1 MRARTFMRLILVAL
15 AACAADAFAVDPDV
29 PHHFLRVGV
38 VQTNDS
44 AQIARVITNTLEGAG
59 YQVEVLS
66 SADSPARDW
75 LADRTDLDAVVRAS
89 WDAPAK
95 EATALLY
102 THGSKA
108 PRWVRQTGDN
118 APRAAAASI
127 LELLAEAT
135 STLPISADTTAPAL
149 SGTAAVRNDVL
160 AALRLMSASKYSE
173 ALPLLQKALAAEP
186 SDVQILYNLSLCEQ
200 KLGRT
205 AEMHRYLNE
214 AYRIDPRNGAVN
226 ILLGNERLA
235 RGQLSDAVAYYEIAK
250 QSPGTSSLAS
260 WNLAVAYSQM
270 GRADKVSEQLKA
282 VSITSTQALE
292 TRKWQALIDE
302 KVEAERRASIQRTRL
317 LAWVAS
323 GGFAALAVTLSILL
337 WRLVKQAKL
346 TKRERALQLLPTVG
360 SAVLSILSALLP
372 LLLAKMGS

>member
-135 STLPISADTTAPAL
+135 STLPI
-149 SGTAAVRNDVL
+149 
-160 AALRLMSASKYSE
+160 
-173 ALPLLQKALAAEP
+173 
-186 SDVQILYNLSLCEQ
+186 
-200 KLGRT
+200 
-205 AEMHRYLNE
+205 
-214 AYRIDPRNGAVN
+214 
-226 ILLGNERLA
+226 
-235 RGQLSDAVAYYEIAK
+235 
-250 QSPGTSSLAS
+250 
-260 WNLAVAYSQM
+260 
-270 GRADKVSEQLKA
+270 
-282 VSITSTQALE
+282 
-292 TRKWQALIDE
+292 
-302 KVEAERRASIQRTRL
+302 
-317 LAWVAS
+317 
-323 GGFAALAVTLSILL
+323 
-337 WRLVKQAKL
+337 
-346 TKRERALQLLPTVG
+346 
-360 SAVLSILSALLP
+360 
-372 LLLAKMGS
+372 